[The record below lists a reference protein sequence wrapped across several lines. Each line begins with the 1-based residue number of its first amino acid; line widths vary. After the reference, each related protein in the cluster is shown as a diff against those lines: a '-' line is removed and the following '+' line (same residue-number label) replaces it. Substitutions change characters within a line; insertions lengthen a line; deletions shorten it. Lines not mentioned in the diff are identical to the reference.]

1 MKKPQRQNIHPTSNH
16 NNFWRTVRNIIQS
29 ALLFAMLAFPTPPA
43 WADNAVQVIPPTPIG
58 SMTPCPSGTQ
68 QVLSYSG
75 TNAGGTQAGI
85 NCVPISTDAQG
96 DLAASGY
103 VKAGNTTAACYGATA
118 GAIRFNTASLAFE
131 GCNGSSW
138 QAIGGGGNTL
148 IAGGCQTYW
157 SSCPGGYHPTS
168 YFSPGTYNCC
178 DRCGNPAWRYTVC
191 SQ

>member
-1 MKKPQRQNIHPTSNH
+1 MKKPPRQNIHPTSNH

-103 VKAGNTTAACYGATA
+103 VQAGNTTAACYGATA
-118 GAIRFNTASLAFE
+118 GAIRFNT
-131 GCNGSSW
+131 
-138 QAIGGGGNTL
+138 T
-148 IAGGCQTYW
+148 
-157 SSCPGGYHPTS
+157 H
-168 YFSPGTYNCC
+168 
-178 DRCGNPAWRYTVC
+178 
-191 SQ
+191 